1 MSTDERREEML
12 RILMGGERTTI
23 PYLASTLGAS
33 ISTIKRDLAVLTVDR
48 GYPIMTE
55 QGNKG
60 GVYMQNFRHAH
71 RHILSQVQITAIY
84 TAMNA
89 VDKDTAATLQTL
101 LNAYA

>member
-1 MSTDERREEML
+1 ML
-12 RILMGGERTTI
+12 RILMGGNRTTI
-23 PYLASTLGAS
+23 PLLASMLGAS
-33 ISTIKRDLAVLTVDR
+33 VSTIKRDLAVLSVDR

-55 QGNKG
+55 QGNMG

-71 RHILSQVQITAIY
+71 RHILSCSQINAINTAIR
-84 TAMNA
+84 A

>member
-1 MSTDERREEML
+1 
-12 RILMGGERTTI
+12 
-23 PYLASTLGAS
+23 
-33 ISTIKRDLAVLTVDR
+33 
-48 GYPIMTE
+48 MTE

-71 RHILSQVQITAIY
+71 RHILSQAQINAIY
-84 TAMNA
+84 TAMNS